1 MIPSTLDLPQPRSIV
16 SEAALSLRNLECIT
30 SVLDLDL
37 TKDVAIC
44 HCYVSDEHLLPQAQK
59 AWAGYFEVCYTC
71 DTLRKQLVQ
80 VNTFRVVI

>member
-71 DTLRKQLVQ
+71 YTLRKLLA
-80 VNTFRVVI
+80 